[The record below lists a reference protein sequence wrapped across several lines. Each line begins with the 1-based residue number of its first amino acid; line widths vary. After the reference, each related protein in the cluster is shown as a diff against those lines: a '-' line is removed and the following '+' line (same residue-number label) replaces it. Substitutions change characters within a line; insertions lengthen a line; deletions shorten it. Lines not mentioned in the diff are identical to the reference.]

1 MKSTAGDWA
10 QIYFITHSD
19 TTWDEAKSVAVPIT
33 SDGNFHTYHIDMFQS
48 AQYAGVI
55 TQIRLDPVVVSGAD
69 ISVDYLKAGS
79 PGTRV
84 DPTSFYP
91 DNYLVR
97 SGTYIEGD
105 VSKLRQREF
114 CFSIC
119 YNPDDHI
126 KIATATSN
134 PYTATTDFVFYN
146 VPLNSESL
154 QVSCFGRQDYAGAG
168 KTVSYSLYNDS
179 TGLWDVVGT
188 FDAVT
193 EDVMRTMDVD
203 FGSDYVNA
211 AGTVK
216 LRATLTS
223 NQYNSIYHQYVKI
236 IATERLEIPGDM
248 NLDDDV
254 DLVDYAWLTR
264 AWEQSPSYPGN
275 GYLNGADIDL
285 DGYVGMTDFI
295 ELAKAW
301 LY

>member
-1 MKSTAGDWA
+1 
-10 QIYFITHSD
+10 
-19 TTWDEAKSVAVPIT
+19 
-33 SDGNFHTYHIDMFQS
+33 
-48 AQYAGVI
+48 
-55 TQIRLDPVVVSGAD
+55 VVVSGAD

-79 PGTRV
+79 PGARV

-91 DNYLVR
+91 DSYLVR

-126 KIATATSN
+126 KIATTTSN

-146 VPLNSESL
+146 VPLDSESL
-154 QVSCFGRQDYAGAG
+154 HIECFGRQDYAGAG

-193 EDVMRTMDVD
+193 VDTMRTMDVD
-203 FGSDYVNA
+203 FGSDYVNSV
-211 AGTVK
+211 GTVK
-216 LRATLTS
+216 LRVILTS

-254 DLVDYAWLTR
+254 DLVDYAWLTG
-264 AWEQSPSYPGN
+264 AWEHSPSYPGN